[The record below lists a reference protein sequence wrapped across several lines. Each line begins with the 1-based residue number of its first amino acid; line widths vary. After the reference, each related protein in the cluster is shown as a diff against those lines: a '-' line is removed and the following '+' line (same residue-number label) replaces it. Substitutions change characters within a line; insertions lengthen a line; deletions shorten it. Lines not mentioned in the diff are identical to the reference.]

1 MIGSGASA
9 ARRRWHT
16 ADFLIRLASGDEPTS
31 SPAELSPW
39 DRSVD
44 RTSASGASF
53 GVPTLALVAGDPQRH
68 ERLSVLRSDAWEDR
82 TLEVYGARTGSLW
95 ALDALV
101 GRATHFGHD
110 WSSLRAAAVEA
121 STGGARRSPLD
132 DIELHQLVGIIVA
145 LHERDIDREAERAI
159 LSVIAERFIAGE
171 SLEKKQQR
179 VLVERL
185 IQNDLIEQARSA
197 FARVEK
203 TTWLTHAISVQL
215 AHPNAGGSI
224 EALLAKVNEP
234 YHRLGI
240 EGIVLDTRE
249 SPSFHGLSATP
260 QALVTR
266 GPQVSIAVTYE
277 RSDAT
282 LLTSMRSILAQT
294 YQNWEL
300 LLVGGSP
307 SADLDELV
315 ASDPRIRLINATETE
330 LDERA
335 LCNMALSSAKGE
347 FFTIHRATSWAHPHR
362 LEVQVQDL
370 LSNPSRVAN
379 VVHALSVSETLDF
392 VTSSG
397 STPAVSESTLLFR
410 RDTALAV
417 VGYFDLSTDLSD
429 PDYRMRLEAASKTKV
444 GVLVPGAPLI
454 LDLVS
459 GTTEKSTG
467 LLVPVAKFARNEAIR
482 HRAKLI
488 EAGEEDPHLA
498 SSGQGNGL
506 PMPDRAPGEFDII
519 VVLDMRELS
528 SRRSFLRAVVAE
540 LRAARDAGKR
550 VALVQTYS
558 MLGPRGNAHVP
569 TDLQRLINRQE
580 VALLADDDQASAE
593 VVIVRHAGAAQGQ
606 GAERRPITVRR
617 AIVVEDARAGDE
629 RGRTV
634 ASADV
639 IATVSA
645 WFDTEPEWVV
655 GLPEL
660 PTPEVTAVSFGAGT
674 RLMISDPSPERIR
687 NVRMSNGADT
697 VTLTPTVVAAE
708 LLSATDASSGLADG
722 EWWVTLDVDA
732 GGGHLVEQAC
742 PVSPDAVMWNR
753 SDSLAVR
760 LASGRL
766 RLLPERAT
774 DDTPS
779 SGDFSREYL
788 TASVADA
795 KVDQGH
801 VTIAIAGN
809 KAAPIATVYALRE
822 VDGGVV
828 RRRDFTAS
836 TDATGKK
843 VWRRTLAKFAGSR
856 WRLFGS
862 FQTPLGRV
870 EFPITLDTTASAEGT
885 RDWYPQVLSGDRI
898 YVAPPVPGR
907 IASAAQ
913 RVSRAAQGR
922 IVEPARKTLRTIVPS
937 RGAKDTIVFGPQHS
951 ASRLSK
957 TPVVSV
963 VMPVYNVEPYLDVAI
978 SSVLDQDFSD
988 LELIIVDDAS
998 TDNGR
1003 TIIEKYWK
1011 KDQRVRVFALEH
1023 NTLGGAGIP
1032 SNVGIR
1038 AALGTYVAFAD
1049 SDDHVTRDGLASL
1062 VESAKSNAA
1071 DLSIGDFRTF
1081 TAEDETGT
1089 ESYDRAV
1096 WADLPVGEVISAA
1109 AVPDLFRLS
1118 PVPWRKLYR
1127 RAFLHE
1133 HGILYPE
1140 GDYFYEDNPLHWFVL
1155 SRAERVVLSDIVVS
1169 FHRME
1174 REGQTMSAQTYKLG
1188 AFVNHANTTMKFL
1201 DGVKGT
1207 NRTALFESFLGYLDR
1222 THWTATR
1229 QTQPAAAALVKR
1241 GFGEVYRKSVAAA
1254 PDAKVSPRTK
1264 TRIAED
1270 QAAYPD
1276 VDLTIVIPVFNNADL
1291 VGGTIDSLLTLRGV
1305 TFNVLLV
1312 DDGSTDDSLAIIRE
1326 YESRHAN
1333 VHVFAQGNRGAGR
1346 ARNSVIPL
1354 SSGRYTYFLDAD
1366 DHIDSRSLAAA
1377 VRHADATSADLV
1389 FVKYRIDLV
1398 DEGRTRGMFDADREI
1413 WKSAENAISAV
1424 EKEQLSARL
1433 INYPWNRIIRTTLL
1447 HDANIFFGATVVHN
1461 DVLFHWHSIVSAN
1474 TIEFFDAEVCVHRK
1488 FAVRQQVT
1496 NVNDSRRMAVLEALR
1511 DTHARISHLAHYD
1524 DVREEWLK
1532 FATHLL
1538 NWAQGRVPA
1547 ELQDE
1552 YARRREQLTRAFAR
1566 E

>member
-1 MIGSGASA
+1 MIDSGAPA
-9 ARRRWHT
+9 GRRWHT
-16 ADFLIRLASGDEPTS
+16 ADFLVRLASGDEPTS
-31 SPAELSPW
+31 SPVEVSAWAPPI
-39 DRSVD
+39 D
-44 RTSASGASF
+44 RTSPAGAGF
-53 GVPTLALVAGDPQRH
+53 GVPTLALIADDTQRY

-101 GRATHFGHD
+101 GRATRFGHG

-121 STGGARRSPLD
+121 STGGTCRSPLD
-132 DIELHQLVGIIVA
+132 DIELHQLFGIIVA
-145 LHERDIDREAERAI
+145 LHEREIDREAESAI
-159 LSVIAERFIAGE
+159 LSVIAGRFIAGE
-171 SLEKKQQR
+171 SLEKKHQR

-185 IQNDLIEQARSA
+185 IQNGLIEQARTVFS
-197 FARVEK
+197 RVEK

-215 AHPNAGGSI
+215 AHPSTGGSV
-224 EALLAKVNEP
+224 EALLAKMNEP

-240 EGIVLDTRE
+240 EGIELDTRE
-249 SPSFHGLSATP
+249 SPSFQGLGATP
-260 QALVTR
+260 QARVTR
-266 GPQVSIAVTYE
+266 GPQVSVAVIYE

-282 LLTSMRSILAQT
+282 LLTSVQSIVAQT

-300 LLVGGSP
+300 LLVGES
-307 SADLDELV
+307 SSDDLDELV
-315 ASDPRIRLINATETE
+315 ASDPRIRLINLGPDEFDARTARNKALDSAEGE
-330 LDERA
+330 L
-335 LCNMALSSAKGE
+335 
-347 FFTIHRATSWAHPHR
+347 FTIHQATSWAHPHR
-362 LEVQVQDL
+362 LEAQVHDL
-370 LSNPSRVAN
+370 LIHPSSIAN
-379 VVHALSVSETLDF
+379 VVHALSVSETLDV
-392 VTSSG
+392 VTDSG
-397 STPAVSESTLLFR
+397 ATLAVSESTLLFR

-417 VGYFDLSTDLSD
+417 VGYFDLSAELSD
-429 PDYRMRLEAASKTKV
+429 PDYRLRLEAASKTKV
-444 GVLVPGAPLI
+444 GLLVPGAPLV

-459 GTTEKSTG
+459 GASENGTG
-467 LLVPVAKFARNEAIR
+467 LWVPAAKQARNEVIH

-488 EAGEEDPHLA
+488 ETGEEDPHLPA
-498 SSGQGNGL
+498 SARSAGIPSSYRGS
-506 PMPDRAPGEFDII
+506 GEFDII

-528 SRRSFLRAVVAE
+528 SRRRFLRDVTAE
-540 LRAARDAGKR
+540 LRAAVDAGKR
-550 VALVQTYS
+550 VALLQSYS

-569 TDLQRLINRQE
+569 TDLQQLINRQE
-580 VALLADDDQASAE
+580 VTLLSDDDQANAE
-593 VVIVRHAGAAQGQ
+593 IVIVRHAGAAQGQ
-606 GAERRPITVRR
+606 PAERRRITTER
-617 AIVVEDARAGDE
+617 VVVIEDARAGDE
-629 RGRTV
+629 RGRTI

-639 IATVSA
+639 IKTVGA

-660 PTPEVTAVSFGAGT
+660 PTPSITAVSLGSGV

-687 NVRMSNGADT
+687 SVRLSNDVT
-697 VTLTPTVVAAE
+697 NVTLIPKVIAAN
-708 LLSATDASSGLADG
+708 LISATSTSSDVVEG
-722 EWWVTLDVDA
+722 EWRVTLDVDP
-732 GGGHLVEQAC
+732 GDGLLIEQFCA
-742 PVSPDAVMWNR
+742 VSRDAVIWNR
-753 SDSLAVR
+753 ADSVAVR
-760 LASGRL
+760 QASGSF
-766 RLLPERAT
+766 RLLPDQAT
-774 DDTPS
+774 SDTPS
-779 SGDFSREYL
+779 SSDFSREYL
-788 TASVADA
+788 TVSVAEA
-795 KVDQGH
+795 KVDQSH
-801 VTIAIAGN
+801 LNITIAS
-809 KAAPIATVYALRE
+809 KRAAPIAAVYAVRE
-822 VDGGVV
+822 LEGGIV

-836 TDATGKK
+836 TDSTGTKT
-843 VWRRTLAKFAGSR
+843 WRRTLAKLVDAR

-870 EFPITLDTTASAEGT
+870 EFPITLDATASTGGT
-885 RDWYPQVLSGDRI
+885 RDWHPQVLTGDRI
-898 YVAPPVPGR
+898 YVAPPVPSR
-907 IASAAQ
+907 IVSAGQ
-913 RVSRAAQGR
+913 RVSRAAQGT
-922 IVEPARKTLRTIVPS
+922 IVKPARKALRTLAPH
-937 RGAKDTIVFGPQHS
+937 RGTREVIVFGPQHS

-957 TPVVSV
+957 APMVSV

-988 LELIIVDDAS
+988 IELIVVDDAS
-998 TDNGR
+998 SDNGR
-1003 TIIEKYWK
+1003 GIIQKYWK
-1011 KDQRVRVFALEH
+1011 KDRRVRVFALDH

-1062 VESAKSNAA
+1062 VESAQSKSA
-1071 DLSIGDFRTF
+1071 DLAIGDFRTF
-1081 TAEDETGT
+1081 TAEETTGT

-1096 WADLPVGEVISAA
+1096 WAELPVGDVTSAV

-1127 RAFLHE
+1127 RAFLQE

-1155 SRAERVVLSDIVVS
+1155 SRAERVVLCDIVVS

-1188 AFVNHANTTMKFL
+1188 AFVNHANTTMRFL
-1201 DGVKGT
+1201 DGAKGR
-1207 NRTALFESFLGYLDR
+1207 NRSALFESFIGYLDR

-1241 GFGEVYRKSVAAA
+1241 GFGEIYKKSIAAA
-1254 PDAKVSPRTK
+1254 PDVKLSPRTK

-1291 VGGTIDSLLTLRGV
+1291 VAGTIDSLLTLRGIS
-1305 TFNVLLV
+1305 FNVLLV
-1312 DDGSTDDSLAIIRE
+1312 DDGSTDESLAVIRE

-1354 SSGRYTYFLDAD
+1354 STGRYTYFLDAD

-1377 VRHADATSADLV
+1377 VRHADATAADLV
-1389 FVKYRIDLV
+1389 FVKYRIDFV
-1398 DEGRTRGMFDADREI
+1398 DEGRSRGMFDADREI
-1413 WKSAENAISAV
+1413 WKSVENVTTAAQ
-1424 EKEQLSARL
+1424 KEQLSARL

-1447 HDANIFFGATVVHN
+1447 HDANIFFGATIVHN

-1474 TIEFFDAEVCVHRK
+1474 RIEFFDAEVCVHRK

-1496 NVNDSRRMAVLEALR
+1496 NVNDARRMAVLEALR
-1511 DTHARISHLAHYD
+1511 DTHARISHLEHYG

-1532 FATHLL
+1532 FANHLL
-1538 NWAQGRVPA
+1538 SWAQGRVPD
-1547 ELQDE
+1547 ELQSE
-1552 YARRREQLTRAFAR
+1552 YSRRRGQLTQAF
-1566 E
+1566 EQE